1 MNKILLQNIQDKA
14 SLENTLFFL
23 IRTLYPQI
31 VKQYKGSD
39 IEHIILLYL
48 RHMFDDYGISLATNT
63 KTNEKYF
70 VFMYLS
76 FTSYDDIK
84 NSINIP
90 YIDILRKLYN
100 DITTSKLQ
108 QYIKLKLKEKKIKL
122 KDTNTTE
129 DTKHYINKYII

>member
-1 MNKILLQNIQDKA
+1 MNKIPLQNIQDKT

-31 VKQYKGSD
+31 IKQYNGNA
-39 IEHIILLYL
+39 IEYIILLYL
-48 RHMFDDYGISLATNT
+48 HYMFDDYNISLDTNT

-70 VFMYLS
+70 VFTYRS
-76 FTSYDDIK
+76 FITYDNTK

-100 DITTSKLQ
+100 DITTNKLQ
-108 QYIKLKLKEKKIKL
+108 RYIKLKEKKMKL
-122 KDTNTTE
+122 SNINTTE
-129 DTKHYINKYII
+129 DTKHYAMKYII

>member
-1 MNKILLQNIQDKA
+1 MNKILLQNIQDKT

-23 IRTLYPQI
+23 IRILYPQI
-31 VKQYKGSD
+31 IKQYKKSN

-84 NSINIP
+84 NSISIP
-90 YIDILRKLYN
+90 YIDTLRKLSD
-100 DITTSKLQ
+100 DITTNKLQ
-108 QYIKLKLKEKKIKL
+108 QYIKLKLKEKKIKFSKVQIL
-122 KDTNTTE
+122 QKIQNIT
-129 DTKHYINKYII
+129 

>member
-1 MNKILLQNIQDKA
+1 MNKILLQDIQDKT

-23 IRTLYPQI
+23 IRILYPQI
-31 VKQYKGSD
+31 IKQYKESN

-48 RHMFDDYGISLATNT
+48 RHMVDDYGISLAINT

-90 YIDILRKLYN
+90 YIDTLRKLYN
-100 DITTSKLQ
+100 DITTNKLQ
-108 QYIKLKLKEKKIKL
+108 QYIKLKLKEKYNKI
-122 KDTNTTE
+122 
-129 DTKHYINKYII
+129 

>member
-1 MNKILLQNIQDKA
+1 MNKILLQNIQDKT

-31 VKQYKGSD
+31 IKQYD

-48 RHMFDDYGISLATNT
+48 RHMFDDYDISLAINP

-70 VFMYLS
+70 VFMYYS
-76 FTSYDDIK
+76 FTSYDNFKIS
-84 NSINIP
+84 NRINIP
-90 YIDILRKLYN
+90 YIDLLRKLYN
-100 DITTSKLQ
+100 DITTNKLQ

-122 KDTNTTE
+122 KDTNATE

>member
-1 MNKILLQNIQDKA
+1 MNKIPLQNIQDKT

-31 VKQYKGSD
+31 IKQYKGND
-39 IEHIILLYL
+39 IVHIILLYL
-48 RHMFDDYGISLATNT
+48 RHMFDDYGILLATNT

-76 FTSYDDIK
+76 FTSYDNIK
-84 NSINIP
+84 NSINIS

-100 DITTSKLQ
+100 DITTNKLQ
-108 QYIKLKLKEKKIKL
+108 RYIKLKEKKMKL
-122 KDTNTTE
+122 SNIDTTE
-129 DTKHYINKYII
+129 DTKHCAMKYII